1 MITKNGIFLNLD
13 ESNYKILKYGVI
25 FYFSSLLYLEKFEK
39 EVELYVNA
47 ETIKLRNKYKVES
60 DFTLYLAIAFYK
72 KIEKRGFYIY
82 DEVNKREIKN
92 NSLFISI
99 LK

>member
-1 MITKNGIFLNLD
+1 MITKNGICLNLD
-13 ESNYKILKYGVI
+13 ESNYKFLKYGVI

-47 ETIKLRNKYKVES
+47 ETIKLRNKYKVDN

-82 DEVNKREIKN
+82 DEVNKREIKD

>member
-1 MITKNGIFLNLD
+1 MITKNGICLNLE

-39 EVELYVNA
+39 EVENYINT
-47 ETIKLRNKYKVES
+47 ETIKLRNKYKVDN
-60 DFTLYLAIAFYK
+60 DFTLYLAISFYK

-82 DEVNKREIKN
+82 DEVNKRKIKN